1 MIAIEF
7 IRNNAD
13 IVKEKLASKKENL
26 SIDKLLMLDKDYRS
40 LVTEVNDLRSYRNTV
55 SKKIASLKKIK
66 SPLIVKSP
74 K

>member
-13 IVKEKLASKKENL
+13 LVKEKLASKKETL

-40 LVTEVNDLRSYRNTV
+40 LVTKVNDLRSFRNSV
-55 SKKIASLKKIK
+55 SKKLLS
-66 SPLIVKSP
+66 
-74 K
+74 